1 MNTQKRILM
10 VFSFPPYPL
19 RANGNSVRYFPI
31 IEYLSRKHLLDIV
44 VISKNSRDEVDLDDL
59 RGYCRKLIV
68 VKRDDS
74 GEKSFWEKLRINLV
88 SLLPWE
94 PPLLYVHY
102 NKDEIIKRI
111 AEATKEEPYDVFLW
125 VTAHSSAC
133 LFPLLKR
140 VTAKRLVI
148 DFIDSPTLLAE
159 REMERASVFS
169 IRERF
174 EGWKIKRW
182 ETKLSN
188 VASSTIYI
196 SPVDASKNERICPRP
211 GVGIDLPNGI
221 GIEDYTADR
230 QLDIRSPA
238 IGFLGNMGY
247 SPNIEAVEWLYERVF
262 SPLSREIEGLSLVII
277 GRNPNEKIR
286 KLGDQ
291 PNVIVTGEVQNI
303 WSYVNS
309 VDLFIFPL
317 WIGGGIKNKILEA
330 MFARTPVVTTTIGN
344 EGIDGVNGKHLYICS
359 REYDFI
365 QVARR
370 LIRSKDDR
378 DRIGEAAHEYVI
390 ERFSWKN
397 ILKEF
402 ERAIIGY

>member
-1 MNTQKRILM
+1 MNTQKKILM

-19 RANGNSVRYFPI
+19 RANGISVRYFPI
-31 IEYLSRKHLLDIV
+31 IEYLSKKHLLDIV
-44 VISKNSRDEVDLDDL
+44 VVSKNSRDGAGLEGL
-59 RGYCRKLIV
+59 RMYCRKLIV

-74 GEKSFWEKLRINLV
+74 EKKSFWEKMRINLV

-102 NKDEIIKRI
+102 NKDEIVKRI
-111 AEATKEEPYDVFLW
+111 AEATKEESYDAFLW

-133 LFPLLKR
+133 LFPLLKKIS
-140 VTAKRLVI
+140 AKRLVI
-148 DFIDSPTLLAE
+148 DFIDSPSLLAE
-159 REMERASVFS
+159 REMERSSIFA

-174 EGWKIKRW
+174 EEWKIKRW

-196 SPVDASKNERICPRP
+196 SPVDASKNGRICPRP
-211 GVGIDLPNGI
+211 GIGINLPNGI
-221 GIEDYTADR
+221 GIEDYTTDR
-230 QLDIRSPA
+230 QIDIRSPA

-286 KLGDQ
+286 KLGRQ
-291 PNVIVTGEVQNI
+291 PNVVVTGEVQNI

-330 MFARTPVVTTTIGN
+330 MYARTPVVTTDIGN
-344 EGIDGVNGKHLYICS
+344 EGIDGISGKHLYICR
-359 REYDFI
+359 RESDFLEI
-365 QVARR
+365 ARR
-370 LIRSKDDR
+370 LIGSKDER
-378 DRIGEAAHEYVI
+378 DRIGEAAHEFVVDM
-390 ERFSWKN
+390 FAWPK
-397 ILKEF
+397 ILNEF
-402 ERAIIGY
+402 EKAIIGS